1 MDIKEMKK
9 DIVEYDLYQVIDDIP
24 YGDYQLTI
32 LNENDKIIIAVYD
45 NWGSAAY
52 VMDKK
57 DFLNISTTEELEKH
71 IDNIIYYNYI
81 EYEGE

>member
-9 DIVEYDLYQVIDDIP
+9 DILEYDLYYVADDIP

-32 LNENDKIIIAVYD
+32 INEDDKIVIAVYD
-45 NWGSAAY
+45 EWGSAAY
-52 VMDKK
+52 VMDKEE
-57 DFLNISTTEELEKH
+57 FLNIGTTKELKKH
-71 IDNIIYYNYI
+71 INSIIYYNYI